1 MSTSRSSTV
10 PKGMPCKYHHD
21 KTGGV
26 YDMGLRVADIVIN
39 KQVEDKILAKRR
51 SECVECGKQAKS

>member
-1 MSTSRSSTV
+1 
-10 PKGMPCKYHHD
+10 
-21 KTGGV
+21 
-26 YDMGLRVADIVIN
+26 MGLRVADIVIN